1 MNKFKTSVFLVA
13 ILFFSNALKAQNIE
27 DGKKFL
33 YYERYQSAKN
43 VFQKLVTADPNNEEA
58 VYYLGQ
64 AEIGLEDIAG
74 AKALYLQKLSANPN
88 SPLIMAGVGNIE
100 LLEGKTAD
108 ARNHFETAI
117 SLSQGKSIPVLNAV
131 GYANSNYDVKS
142 GDGNYAIAKLLQATQ
157 IKKFKDPEVWT
168 NLGDA
173 YRKIGDGGNAV
184 KAYQEALAI
193 DPKYARAIFRTGRVY
208 QTQGVGQE
216 NLYLDYYNKAIA
228 ADPAYAP
235 VYYTLYVYDYET
247 NVPKSAEYLDKW
259 LSNSDD
265 DSKACYLR
273 ASIKYAQGLF
283 NDAITKA
290 DQCISSEGA
299 TPYANLYGIK
309 ALAYN
314 RLHDS
319 LNAKSSYEEYFKRQS
334 PDKIGAGDY
343 SSYAGILLKFPGNEA
358 QAGSLVDKAVALDTL
373 ESNKVAYLKSIA
385 KAYEAVDNKKEAAIW
400 YGKVM
405 TVKKNYS
412 NVDLFNAGYNY
423 YSVGELDSSN
433 KYFSLYIDKYPDDIL
448 GYYMLGNANALKDST
463 NALGLAVPYYQK
475 AIQLGEIDP
484 TKANAKTRL
493 MNSYKFFVGYFYNA
507 KKNRDSALYYVDK
520 ALVLDPTDASMISN
534 KEFISK
540 NDPNAPPRKAPD
552 PKPSTTKP
560 KSGTS
565 PKNK

>member
-33 YYERYQSAKN
+33 YYERYQSAKD
-43 VFQKLVTADPNNEEA
+43 VFQKLVTAEPNNEEA

-64 AEIGLEDIAG
+64 AEIGLEDVAG

-131 GYANSNYDVKS
+131 GYSNSNYDVKS
-142 GDGNYAIAKLLQATQ
+142 GDGNYAVAKLLQATQ

-235 VYYTLYVYDYET
+235 VYYILYDYYYLT

-259 LSNSDD
+259 LNNSDD

-283 NDAITKA
+283 SDAITKA
-290 DQCISSEGA
+290 NQCIGSEGA

-319 LNAKSSYEEYFKRQS
+319 VNAKSSYEEYFKRQS

-343 SSYAGILLKFPGNEA
+343 SNYAAILLKFPGNEA

-373 ESNKVAYLKSIA
+373 EANKVAYLKTIA
-385 KAYEAVDNKKEAAIW
+385 KAYEDLGNKKEAANW

-405 TVKKNYS
+405 AVKKNYS

-423 YSVGELDSSN
+423 YAVGELDSSN

-475 AIQLGEIDP
+475 TIQLGEVDP
-484 TKANAKTRL
+484 TKPNAKTRL

-520 ALVLDPTDASMISN
+520 ALLLDPTDASMISN

-540 NDPNAPPRKAPD
+540 NDPNAPPKKAPEQ
-552 PKPSTTKP
+552 KPSTTKP
-560 KSGTS
+560 KSGTN
-565 PKNK
+565 PKKK

>member
-1 MNKFKTSVFLVA
+1 
-13 ILFFSNALKAQNIE
+13 
-27 DGKKFL
+27 
-33 YYERYQSAKN
+33 
-43 VFQKLVTADPNNEEA
+43 
-58 VYYLGQ
+58 
-64 AEIGLEDIAG
+64 
-74 AKALYLQKLSANPN
+74 QKLSANPN

-142 GDGNYAIAKLLQATQ
+142 GDGNYAVAKLLQATQ

-193 DPKYARAIFRTGRVY
+193 DPKYARAIYRIGRVY
-208 QTQGVGQE
+208 QTQGTGQE

-283 NDAITKA
+283 TDAITKA

-319 LNAKSSYEEYFKRQS
+319 VNAKSSYEEYFKHQS

-343 SSYAGILLKFPGNEA
+343 SNYAGILLKFPGNEA
-358 QAGSLVDKAVALDTL
+358 QAGQLVDKAVALDTL
-373 ESNKVAYLKSIA
+373 EVNKVAYLKTIA
-385 KAYEAVDNKKEAAIW
+385 KAYEDLGNKKEAANW

-405 TVKKNYS
+405 AIKKNYS

-423 YSVGELDSSN
+423 YAVGALDSSN
-433 KYFSLYIDKYPDDIL
+433 KYFNLYVQKYPDDIL
-448 GYYMLGNANALKDST
+448 GYYMLGNANALIDST

-475 AIQLGEIDP
+475 TIQLGEVDP
-484 TKANAKTRL
+484 TKPNAKTRL
-493 MNSYKFFVGYFYNA
+493 MNSYKFFVGYYYNA

-552 PKPSTTKP
+552 PKASTTKP
-560 KSGTS
+560 KSGTN
-565 PKNK
+565 PKKK